1 MFDLAS
7 ALEKFKKAFREKKIG
22 EARDSRLEG
31 YSDKEARD
39 TQLESN
45 HGYDF
50 KKKRKVNV
58 VR

>member
-22 EARDSRLEG
+22 EARDSRLDG
-31 YSDKEARD
+31 YSDKEARE
-39 TQLESN
+39 QVESN

-50 KKKRKVNV
+50 K
-58 VR
+58 

>member
-50 KKKRKVNV
+50 K
-58 VR
+58 